1 MDFTQMFEDWRRIVA
16 RSVLVFHIVCA
27 AMGLIV
33 LLGVISIP
41 FMGDPS
47 PGGAALASAAV
58 AGLLC
63 GLASCALGGGVRY
76 AVYGDFR
83 LLPSRSFRDYFS
95 GDDDGEEAAH
105 VAPPLPARTQ
115 RGSDDDL
122 VDRARESVSGGDLD
136 GFQDVFNRLQA
147 SPAIPAGE
155 ISEELAPRIRELGLE
170 RNCRELWEQGYT
182 VLEDVAPPEHWR
194 DLRATILKAAAA
206 DPGGRAG
213 SMGSTLMQKYP
224 VVAEAAINPK
234 MMALAEFSVGAG
246 FILSNVASSI
256 RRKGDRSIGLHCDQV
271 WHPVPFPD
279 HNLFLT
285 ACWACDDF
293 TPEAGPTT
301 VVPGSAARRR
311 PPNLDEIGSTATVPI
326 ECKAGSIAVWD
337 GRTWHDNAPRTI
349 DGERAVLHVSY
360 TRLMMRQMEVYARS
374 VQDRLVERYGEPMA
388 QLMGRY
394 DFLAKPEGKLY
405 VDGFLRAVAYSR
417 R

>member
-1 MDFTQMFEDWRRIVA
+1 M
-16 RSVLVFHIVCA
+16 
-27 AMGLIV
+27 
-33 LLGVISIP
+33 ISFP
-41 FMGDPS
+41 FMGGTT
-47 PGGAALASAAV
+47 PGGAALATAAV

-63 GLASCALGGGVRY
+63 MLASCAVGGAVRY

-83 LLPSRSFRDYFS
+83 LLPSRRFRDYFS
-95 GDDDGEEAAH
+95 GDDDGDEGTAH
-105 VAPPLPARTQ
+105 VSPALPERTQ
-115 RGSDDDL
+115 RGADDEL
-122 VDRARESVSGGDLD
+122 VDRAGEFVSGGDLE
-136 GFQDVFNRLQA
+136 GFQDIFNRLQGGTA
-147 SPAIPAGE
+147 TPPGE
-155 ISEELAPRIRELGLE
+155 ISEELAPRIREFGLE

-182 VLEDVAPPEHWR
+182 VLEDVAPPEYWR
-194 DLRATILKAAAA
+194 DLRATILKAAQG
-206 DPGGRAG
+206 DPGATAG
-213 SMGSTLMQKYP
+213 SMGSTLMAKYP
-224 VVAEAAINPK
+224 VVAEATINPK

-256 RRKGDRSIGLHCDQV
+256 RRKGDRNIGLHCDQV
-271 WHPVPFPD
+271 WHPVPFPE

-293 TPEAGPTT
+293 TPESGPTT

-337 GRTWHDNAPRTI
+337 GRTWHDNATRTI

-360 TRLMMRQMEVYARS
+360 TRLMLRQMEVYPRS
-374 VQDRLVERYGEPMA
+374 VQDRLVERFGEPMA

-394 DFLAKPEGKLY
+394 DFLAKTEGKAY
-405 VDGFLRAVAYSR
+405 VDGFMRAIAYSR

>member
-1 MDFTQMFEDWRRIVA
+1 MFEDWRRVVA

-27 AMGLIV
+27 AMGLFA
-33 LLGVISIP
+33 LLGVISMP
-41 FMGDPS
+41 FMEDTP
-47 PGGAALASAAV
+47 PGGAALATAAV
-58 AGLLC
+58 TGLVCVLALC
-63 GLASCALGGGVRY
+63 AFGGGVRY
-76 AVYGDFR
+76 AVYGDFK

-95 GDDDGEEAAH
+95 GDDDGGEAAAH
-105 VAPPLPARTQ
+105 MPPPLPARTQ

-122 VDRARESVSGGDLD
+122 VDRASECVSGGDLA
-136 GFQDVFNRLQA
+136 GFQDVFNRLQG
-147 SPAIPAGE
+147 SPAIPPGE
-155 ISEELAPRIRELGLE
+155 ISEALAPRIREFGLE

-182 VLEDVAPPEHWR
+182 VVEDAAPPEYWR
-194 DLRATILKAAAA
+194 DLRATILKAASH
-206 DPGGRAG
+206 DPGARAG
-213 SMGSTLMQKYP
+213 SMGATLMSKYP

-256 RRKGDRSIGLHCDQV
+256 RRKGDPNIGLHCDQV
-271 WHPVPFPD
+271 WHPVPFPE

-293 TPEAGPTT
+293 TPESGPTT

-311 PPNLDEIGSTATVPI
+311 PPNLDEVGSTATVPI

-337 GRTWHDNAPRTI
+337 GRTWHDNAIRTI

-360 TRLMMRQMEVYARS
+360 TRLMLRQMEVYAPS
-374 VQDRLVERYGEPMA
+374 VQDRLVERHGEPMA

-394 DFLAKPEGKLY
+394 DFLAKQEGKAY
-405 VDGFLRAVAYSR
+405 VDGFMRAIAYSR

>member
-1 MDFTQMFEDWRRIVA
+1 MFEDWRRVVA
-16 RSVLVFHIVCA
+16 RSVLVFHLVCA
-27 AMGLIV
+27 AVGVLA
-33 LLGVISIP
+33 LLGVISTP

-47 PGGAALASAAV
+47 PGGAALATAAV

-63 GLASCALGGGVRY
+63 MLGSCALGGGVRY

-83 LLPSRSFRDYFS
+83 LLPSRSFRDYYA
-95 GDDDGEEAAH
+95 GDDDGGEGTAR
-105 VAPPLPARTQ
+105 VSPPLPARTQ
-115 RGSDDDL
+115 RGPDDDL
-122 VDRARESVSGGDLD
+122 VDRASEFVSGGDLT
-136 GFQDVFNRLQA
+136 GFQDVFNRLQG
-147 SPAIPAGE
+147 SPATPPGE
-155 ISEELAPRIRELGLE
+155 ISEELAPRIREFGLE

-182 VLEDVAPPEHWR
+182 VVEDAAPPEYWR
-194 DLRATILKAAAA
+194 DLRAAILKAASA
-206 DPGGRAG
+206 DPGARAG
-213 SMGSTLMQKYP
+213 SMGSTLMPKYP

-256 RRKGDRSIGLHCDQV
+256 RRKGDRNIGLHCDQV
-271 WHPVPFPD
+271 WHPVPFPE

-337 GRTWHDNAPRTI
+337 GRTWHDNATRTI

-360 TRLMMRQMEVYARS
+360 TRLMMRQMEVYPRS
-374 VQDRLVERYGEPMA
+374 VQDRLVEQHGEPMA

-394 DFLAKPEGKLY
+394 DYLAKPAGKEDLQ
-405 VDGFLRAVAYSR
+405 GFMRAVAYSR